1 MNIGVYFNNTQR
13 GPGKVVSNLLKGFD
27 RNNISYHLNSDGGK
41 NIILQSCIRLTNNI
55 SNCLLG
61 PNIVTLPIDSVHIMD
76 FEKYESLLVPSYWV
90 KLLYMRWIPESK
102 IKIWAVGIDTDLFSD
117 KSGLNKEYDF
127 LIYFKRRSVVELNG
141 LIAILNS
148 MNKTYTL
155 IEYGNY
161 DELQFINAISKSKY
175 GIIIDNTESQG
186 IAIQEMMSCNLP
198 LIVWDVKYWVDRG
211 EEYRCEAT
219 SVPYWDIICGEKFY
233 DISYLPECI
242 QKIENMTYNPR
253 EYILRNLSIDI
264 STQNI
269 MNILK

>member
-1 MNIGVYFNNTQR
+1 MSIGVYFQYTHR
-13 GPGKVVSNLLKGFD
+13 GPGKVVYNLLKGFHL
-27 RNNISYHLNSDGGK
+27 NNIPYVINSDGNK
-41 NIILQSCIRLTNNI
+41 NIILQNCDRLAGDL
-55 SNCLLG
+55 SNCIIG
-61 PNIVTLPIDSVHIMD
+61 PNICTLPIDNRYVMD
-76 FEKYESLLVPSYWV
+76 YTKYNCLIVPSDGV
-90 KLLYMRWIPESK
+90 KKTYSEWIPESK
-102 IKIWAVGIDTDLFSD
+102 IKIWAAGIDTDLFSD
-117 KSGLNKEYDF
+117 KSFFNKEYDF

-175 GIIIDNTESQG
+175 GIVIDNTESQG

-219 SVPYWDIICGEKFY
+219 SVPYWDGVCGEKFY
-233 DISYLPECI
+233 EIENLSDCI
-242 QKIENMTYNPR
+242 QKIENMIYSPR
-253 EYILRNLSIDI
+253 EYILKNLSIDI
-264 STQNI
+264 SIQNI
-269 MNILK
+269 INILK